1 MNGYAVSIRLKQG
14 SRDVLQSTVPHG
26 AGYKERRRISDA
38 VLYQGLSG
46 CAGRLRSNRSGP
58 DRRHP
63 NSPPSSGIGKGAS
76 LKGAQG
82 LMQLMPQTTAHLGA
96 SARIRLMTRS
106 GSVLF
111 RVLAEYAEIRGRG
124 RTTAVCCFF
133 GYTKMPRLCAGD
145 DTACDCCVGA
155 TDFGLLAGEDGA
167 SSGVERHEDKI
178 INATRPLTMECLL
191 QSPCYK
197 PPEAQLSQS

>member
-1 MNGYAVSIRLKQG
+1 MLSCIRGFL
-14 SRDVLQSTVPHG
+14 
-26 AGYKERRRISDA
+26 DA
-38 VLYQGLSG
+38 PE
-46 CAGRLRSNRSGP
+46 RLRSNRPGP

-63 NSPPSSGIGKGAS
+63 NSPPSSGIGKGTS

-106 GSVLF
+106 RSVLF
-111 RVLAEYAEIRGRG
+111 RVLAEYAEIRGRR

-155 TDFGLLAGEDGA
+155 ADFGLLAGEDWA

-191 QSPCYK
+191 QSPRYK
-197 PPEAQLSQS
+197 PAEAQLSQS